1 MNKEQLLVQ
10 AKELGIKDAETLN
23 VEQLKAAI
31 KAAKT
36 RNELVEK
43 AKQFGVEFTDQT
55 TNEDL
60 AALVASAEEWQNLVQ
75 KAEALGIEFESVK
88 ELNSAELAQLI
99 LATENSNLAEI
110 KDALAEKL
118 QALGDVLGITDASD
132 LTTEELTTKASEKL
146 AALQGAEKTEEAIEV
161 KGRTDKTYKS
171 KSGKEYRFKAKAPAS
186 FRFFGEV
193 KTQEQWIADE
203 EAMEQMVLGN
213 LSYVEQIKK

>member
-1 MNKEQLLVQ
+1 MSKEQLLVQ
-10 AKELGIKDAETLN
+10 AKELGIKGAETLN

-43 AKQFGVEFTDQT
+43 AKAFGVEFTEET
-55 TNEDL
+55 TNEAL
-60 AALVASAEEWQNLVQ
+60 AALVISAEEWQNLVL
-75 KAEALGIEFESVK
+75 KAEALGIESV
-88 ELNSAELAQLI
+88 EGLSNAELAQLI
-99 LATENSNLAEI
+99 LATENSNLGEI

-132 LTTEELTTKASEKL
+132 LTPEELTTKASEKL
-146 AALQGAEKTEEAIEV
+146 AALQGAEKTEEAVEV

-171 KSGKEYRFKAKAPAS
+171 KSGKEFRFKEKAPAA
-186 FRFFGEV
+186 FRFLG
-193 KTQEQWIADE
+193 KLQTQEVWIADE
-203 EAMEQMVLGN
+203 EAMELMVLGN